1 MMIFIFVF
9 QLKLMDIGASG
20 GTGEHVLRHVTKE
33 KEKGR
38 GHVITLCQ
46 NMGVR
51 IAKEEKAKEMYVD

>member
-1 MMIFIFVF
+1 
-9 QLKLMDIGASG
+9 MDIGASG